1 MRRATQSHIET
12 IAGKPIENEQS
23 KTNEKHNRHKM
34 MVYMTALLGHNR
46 QKTMVHVIVLLGK
59 AIENEMNAQ
68 SPADDGLQD

>member
-1 MRRATQSHIET
+1 
-12 IAGKPIENEQS
+12 
-23 KTNEKHNRHKM
+23 M

-68 SPADDGLQD
+68 LPADDGLQD